1 MSKVEEPQGE
11 YRRIPKKISLE
22 EYWEREFISEG
33 RYEYHDGVLVEMT
46 YTSEPH
52 GQICSNLNRL
62 IGNCVLDKDC
72 SVYAE
77 NRMVYIPE
85 CNKNFYPDIV
95 LVCGKH
101 DLRQVSKNMKATMNP
116 SVVIEVLSDSTAEFD
131 KTTKTRCYKKVKS
144 IQQIIF
150 VNQTDK
156 YVRTLK
162 KTDDERIW
170 LEIDAYDDDDIVE
183 VGECKL
189 SIKEIYHRVAI
200 DFEPENLSDIQ
211 KY

>member
-62 IGNCVLDKDC
+62 IGNCILDKDC

-162 KTDDERIW
+162 KTNDERIW

-189 SIKEIYHRVAI
+189 SIKEIYHRVDI
-200 DFEPENLSDIQ
+200 DIEPENMSDSQ

>member
-33 RYEYHDGVLVEMT
+33 RYEYHDGVLIDKN
-46 YTSEPH
+46 YTSVQH
-52 GQICSNLNRL
+52 GQILSNIVGL
-62 IGNCVLDKDC
+62 IGNYILDKDC
-72 SVYAE
+72 KIYS
-77 NRMVYIPE
+77 NSRMVYIPE

-116 SVVIEVLSDSTAEFD
+116 SVVIEVLSHSTEEFD

-162 KTDDERIW
+162 KTEDERIW

-200 DFEPENLSDIQ
+200 DIEPENLSGS
-211 KY
+211 

>member
-11 YRRIPKKISLE
+11 YRGIPKKISLE
-22 EYWEREFISEG
+22 QYWELEFNSEG
-33 RYEYHDGVLVEMT
+33 RYEYHDGFLVDKT
-46 YTSEPH
+46 YASVQH
-52 GQICSNLNRL
+52 GQISSNLVGFISNS
-62 IGNCVLDKDC
+62 ILDKDC

-116 SVVIEVLSDSTAEFD
+116 TVLIEVLSDSTEEFD
-131 KTTKTRCYKKVKS
+131 KTTKTRCYKKIKS

-162 KTDDERIW
+162 KTDDARIW

-189 SIKEIYHRVAI
+189 TIKEIYHRVAV
-200 DFEPENLSDIQ
+200 DFEPENLSDI
-211 KY
+211 

>member
-33 RYEYHDGVLVEMT
+33 RYEYHDGVLIDKNYASVQ
-46 YTSEPH
+46 H
-52 GQICSNLNRL
+52 GQILSNIVGL
-62 IGNCVLDKDC
+62 IGNYILDKDFKIY
-72 SVYAE
+72 S
-77 NRMVYIPE
+77 NSRMVYIPE

-101 DLRQVSKNMKATMNP
+101 DLRQVFKNMKATMNP

-200 DFEPENLSDIQ
+200 DFESENLSDIQ

>member
-11 YRRIPKKISLE
+11 YRRIPKKITLE
-22 EYWEREFISEG
+22 EYWDREFISEG

-62 IGNCVLDKDC
+62 IGNCILDKDC

-162 KTDDERIW
+162 KTNDERIW

-189 SIKEIYHRVAI
+189 SIKEIYHRVDI
-200 DFEPENLSDIQ
+200 DIEPENMSDSQ